1 MILKI
6 LVKFISTEN
15 TLKVKT
21 LGFRVLL
28 VDGCPSLLFCNATGM
43 KLVASQ
49 MRSEANSSS
58 RKQVVDRVALSAP
71 AARALRSQYVHSP
84 FV

>member
-1 MILKI
+1 MILS
-6 LVKFISTEN
+6 KFISTVHPFR
-15 TLKVKT
+15 VKS
-21 LGFRVLL
+21 LGFRVLN

-43 KLVASQ
+43 KIVASQ
-49 MRSEANSSS
+49 LRSEANSSS
-58 RKQVVDRVALSAP
+58 RKQVVDRVVLSAP